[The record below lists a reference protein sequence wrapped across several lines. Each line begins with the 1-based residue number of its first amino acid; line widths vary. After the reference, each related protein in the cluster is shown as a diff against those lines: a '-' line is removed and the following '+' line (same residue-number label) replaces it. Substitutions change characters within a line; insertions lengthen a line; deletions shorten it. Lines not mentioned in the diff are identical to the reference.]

1 MSTVELPKVAHA
13 EFNHEI
19 TCEINI
25 NPTGTAEYASL
36 CEAFKDIA
44 IAMNETVYKA
54 KYLSDGGYS
63 SALVTGLNPTVSQ
76 TGDFIKNDP
85 ACQYLNKARWKTGA
99 GRVTDIKM
107 VRAGEEI
114 SVPVTLTSIQV
125 AGGTPENPTSVSIVI
140 EFNGKPNVTETDFE
154 TGTTT
159 ETETTTT
166 T

>member
-25 NPTGTAEYASL
+25 NPMGEAKYASL
-36 CEAFKDIA
+36 CNAFKDIA
-44 IAMNETVYKA
+44 MAMNETVYKA

-63 SALVTGLNPTVSQ
+63 SSLVTGLSPTVSQ

-85 ACQYLNKARWKTGA
+85 ACQYLSRTRWKTGP

-107 VRAGEEI
+107 TRAGENI
-114 SVPVTLTSIQV
+114 SVPVTLTSIQC
-125 AGGTPENPTSVSIVI
+125 AGGTPDNPNSISIVI
-140 EFNGKPNVTETDFE
+140 EFNGKPDVTETDFE

-159 ETETTTT
+159 ETTT
-166 T
+166 